1 MEKPIVVGTVPQ
13 QDEIKYD
20 ELIKEEPQ
28 AVDQNPHVYS
38 NGQNSTPAWVDGQA
52 NGRHDN
58 NFGDGA
64 AEEESRGIGI
74 KEDG

>member
-1 MEKPIVVGTVPQ
+1 M
-13 QDEIKYD
+13 
-20 ELIKEEPQ
+20 
-28 AVDQNPHVYS
+28 DQNPHVYS
-38 NGQNSTPAWVDGQA
+38 NGKNSTPAWVDGQA
-52 NGRHDN
+52 NGRQDN